1 MYRPPIGLSKLL
13 FENVEA
19 VQFII

>member
-1 MYRPPIGLSKLL
+1 MYRPPIGLSKL

-19 VQFII
+19 VQCII